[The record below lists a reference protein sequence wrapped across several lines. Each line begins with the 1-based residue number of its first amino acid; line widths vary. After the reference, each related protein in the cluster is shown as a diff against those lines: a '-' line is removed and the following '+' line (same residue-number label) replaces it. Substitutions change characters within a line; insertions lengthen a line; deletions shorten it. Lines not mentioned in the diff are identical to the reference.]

1 MKKYYRG
8 EKKHL
13 DDEKIEQGKE
23 DLKNIRSLMDSDASD
38 ELVLAYFKGMKPDVK
53 ASELQILL
61 GEFRRRKAERRAELV
76 AAKQLR
82 EKQRPP
88 GA

>member
-13 DDEKIEQGKE
+13 DDEKIEQEAE
-23 DLKNIRSLMDSDASD
+23 DLKNIRWMMDNATD
-38 ELVLAYFKGMKPDVK
+38 ELALKYLQGMKPGAT

-61 GEFRRRKAERRAELV
+61 GEFRQRQSERRAELLR
-76 AAKQLR
+76 ARQLR
-82 EKQRPP
+82 QKQRLP